1 MNKRENVSTV
11 CSGAAVLSTVKIKV
25 GHAVKIKV
33 PRTHRPNRKTYRLMP
48 IFEKCQILAD
58 ILALVIYRST
68 TNAYFHIQIHLQH
81 RQFLKF
87 AFQGKIYEFKVLPFG
102 LSLAPRI
109 FTKCVEAALTP
120 LRQQGIRILA
130 YLDDWLICARSK
142 EMADLHTKAV
152 LMHLNALGFVVN
164 QKKSL
169 LTPTQSIMF
178 LDLKLSILPGNPVR
192 TEQG

>member
-1 MNKRENVSTV
+1 M
-11 CSGAAVLSTVKIKV
+11 L
-25 GHAVKIKV
+25 
-33 PRTHRPNRKTYRLMP
+33 THKSMLHSIQRGDRFTSIDLK
-48 IFEKCQILAD
+48 D
-58 ILALVIYRST
+58 
-68 TNAYFHIQIHLQH
+68 AYFHIPIHPQH
-81 RQFLKF
+81 RLRF

-109 FTKCVEAALTP
+109 FTKYVEAAITP

-142 EMADLHTKAV
+142 EMADLHTRAV

-169 LTPTQSIMF
+169 LIPI
-178 LDLKLSILPGNPVR
+178 
-192 TEQG
+192 

>member
-1 MNKRENVSTV
+1 MTTVNKRENVSTV
-11 CSGAAVLSTVKIKV
+11 CSGAAVLS
-25 GHAVKIKV
+25 AVKIKV
-33 PRTHRPNRKTYRLMP
+33 PPRTHRPNRKTYRLMP

-142 EMADLHTKAV
+142 EMADL
-152 LMHLNALGFVVN
+152 
-164 QKKSL
+164 QC
-169 LTPTQSIMF
+169 
-178 LDLKLSILPGNPVR
+178 
-192 TEQG
+192 